1 MNFYTLFLIYLPIVN
16 AGKSSHS
23 LWGLAT
29 HVLGE
34 TEFPEFCVLWMLDD
48 VQVGYY
54 DSNSWRFISRTD
66 ENIDEEYSKTV
77 QGASWDVY
85 LSMRKRSS
93 LLQHRFNSTT
103 GIFVHQR
110 LIGCE
115 LEDNE
120 KQGQLMIKE
129 AFNGIDG
136 GVLNFNKLQYN
147 YHPKWPELEFNQQ
160 RTQYIQMGLDKVYL
174 PICIKSLKDYLK
186 KEEKLVMR
194 KVRPR
199 VRLISK
205 ESTDTE
211 GAKITCLAF
220 GFYPR
225 HINLTL
231 LRDGQP
237 VAEHELKGGQLL
249 PNGDWTYQL
258 RKSLTITV
266 QELRERPNYTCTA
279 NHISMDNKLDVSWV
293 PDTGPD
299 SASIIPVV
307 LVMAVVLILI
317 GILVVIGMWKWKH
330 AGVPTF
336 SGHIYSAAKDTETEK
351 SNSSLETESTDS

>member
-1 MNFYTLFLIYLPIVN
+1 
-16 AGKSSHS
+16 
-23 LWGLAT
+23 
-29 HVLGE
+29 
-34 TEFPEFCVLWMLDD
+34 MLDD
-48 VQVGYY
+48 VQLGYY

-66 ENIDEEYSKTV
+66 GNIDEEYERAA

-110 LIGCE
+110 RIGCE
-115 LEDNE
+115 LVDNE

-129 AFNGIDG
+129 AFNGIDA

-160 RTQYIQMGLDKVYL
+160 RTQYVQMCLDKVYL
-174 PICIKSLKDYLK
+174 PICIKSLKDFLK
-186 KEEKLVMR
+186 KEKLVMR

-205 ESTDTE
+205 ESTDSE
-211 GAKITCLAF
+211 RANITCLAF

-237 VAEHELKGGQLL
+237 VAAHELKGGQLL

-266 QELRERPNYTCTA
+266 QELRERHNYTCTA
-279 NHISMDNKLDVSWV
+279 NHISMDNKLDVSWY
-293 PDTGPD
+293 PDTVP
-299 SASIIPVV
+299 
-307 LVMAVVLILI
+307 VVLILI
-317 GILVVIGMWKWKH
+317 GSLVVFGMWKWKH
-330 AGVPTF
+330 AGFPPF
-336 SGHIYSAAKDTETEK
+336 SGQIYSVAKDTET
-351 SNSSLETESTDS
+351 

>member
-1 MNFYTLFLIYLPIVN
+1 MKLYTYTLFLIYLTTVN
-16 AGKSSHS
+16 AGKGSHS
-23 LWGLAT
+23 LWALAL
-29 HVLGE
+29 HILGE

-48 VQVGYY
+48 IQVGYY

-66 ENIDEEYSKTV
+66 GNTDEYEGV
-77 QGASWDVY
+77 AQGVSWDMY

-110 LIGCE
+110 LVGCE
-115 LEDNE
+115 LMGNE

-129 AFNGIDG
+129 AFNGVDG

-160 RTQYIQMGLDKVYL
+160 RTHYVQMGLDKVYL

-194 KVRPR
+194 KVQPR

-205 ESTDTE
+205 ESTDSE
-211 GAKITCLAF
+211 GSKITCLAF

-237 VAEHELKGGQLL
+237 VAEHELTGGQSL
-249 PNGDWTYQL
+249 PNGDRTYQL
-258 RKSLTITV
+258 RKSLTISV
-266 QELRERPNYTCTA
+266 QELRGRHHYTCTA
-279 NHISMDNKLDVSWV
+279 THLSMDNKLDVSWD

-299 SASIIPVV
+299 SAFILPVV

-317 GILVVIGMWKWKH
+317 GGLVFGMWKWKH
-330 AGVPTF
+330 TGFPPF
-336 SGHIYSAAKDTETEK
+336 SGHIYSAAKDTETEQI
-351 SNSSLETESTDS
+351 N